1 MKSDEVVGLSLEAL
15 QKKEAEL
22 REELFNLKFQ
32 HAIGK
37 LENTSR
43 LTLIRKD
50 IARVLTVKSIKTS
63 TAGLGTR

>member
-1 MKSDEVVGLSLEAL
+1 MKMNEIMELDSEAL
-15 QKKEAEL
+15 QKKEAAL

-43 LTLIRKD
+43 LSVLRKD
-50 IARVLTVKSIKTS
+50 IAKVLTMKNTRIS
-63 TAGLGTR
+63 TEG

>member
-1 MKSDEVVGLSLEAL
+1 MKMDNIRELDAGAL
-15 QKKEAEL
+15 QKREAEL

-43 LTLIRKD
+43 LSVLRKD
-50 IARVLTVKSIKTS
+50 IAKVLTMKNTTIS
-63 TAGLGTR
+63 TER

>member
-1 MKSDEVVGLSLEAL
+1 MKMNEVMELDSEAL

-43 LTLIRKD
+43 LSVLRKD
-50 IARVLTVKSIKTS
+50 IAKVLTMNNTRIS
-63 TAGLGTR
+63 TEG

>member
-1 MKSDEVVGLSLEAL
+1 MKMDEIRALNSEAL

-43 LTLIRKD
+43 LSVLRKD
-50 IARVLTVKSIKTS
+50 IAKVS
-63 TAGLGTR
+63 TMKNTTISVEG